1 MNQWV
6 YDRNT
11 DFKVFGLSMLFA
23 ILLGMA
29 FPDFDFYN
37 TMFVYVFID
46 ISHSFTTYFYTLSSD
61 RINNSHHK
69 YFFWGMITLIYSIS
83 CAMLYGGMG
92 PWLVKLY
99 TIASLY
105 HFMKQSQAWI
115 FIVGAKTRPKSK
127 FESRVNYFASYGAVW
142 CPQVISMT
150 LKDPSPW
157 FVPGDIPGL
166 PSYFR
171 EISLGVGALITVAYL
186 GVEIKRWRD
195 DRVILW
201 GKHLHV
207 AYGCLVWASARL
219 GTLNFLSHSIA
230 PLMMMATHS
239 FPYYYLG
246 HRYIKQRS
254 SKGEKFWPYL
264 NNHYLFIFLIWLTVL
279 ALTSAQFISVRYIY
293 NKAYFVTAIFIS
305 IAVTH
310 YIYDSYLWKRDTHPE
325 GPEVFR

>member
-1 MNQWV
+1 
-6 YDRNT
+6 
-11 DFKVFGLSMLFA
+11 MLFA

-29 FPDFDFYN
+29 FPHFDFYN

-61 RINNSHHK
+61 RINNSHHR
-69 YFFWGMITLIYSIS
+69 YFFWGILALVFTLS
-83 CAMLYGGMG
+83 CTLFAIGMG
-92 PWLVKLY
+92 KWIVKMY

-115 FIVGAKTRPKSK
+115 FIVSKKTRPKSK
-127 FESRVNYFASYGAVW
+127 FEDRVNFWASYGAVW

-150 LKDPSPW
+150 LERPTPW
-157 FVPGDIPGL
+157 FIEGDIPGL

-171 EISLGVGALITVAYL
+171 EISLMAGALVAIPYL
-186 GVEIKRWRD
+186 WIEIKRWRED
-195 DRVILW
+195 KIILW

-219 GTLNFLSHSIA
+219 GTLSFLSDSIS
-230 PLMMMATHS
+230 PLMMMACHS

-246 HRYIKQRS
+246 HRYIQKRS
-254 SKGEKFWPYL
+254 SLNEKFWPYF
-264 NNHYLFIFLIWLTVL
+264 NNHYLFISFIWVTCIT
-279 ALTSAQFISVRYIY
+279 LTSFQYISVRYIY
-293 NKAYFVTAIFIS
+293 NKHFFVSCIFIT

-310 YIYDSYLWKRDTHPE
+310 YIYDSYLWKKDTHPE
-325 GPEVFR
+325 GSNIFTS

>member
-1 MNQWV
+1 
-6 YDRNT
+6 
-11 DFKVFGLSMLFA
+11 MLFA

-29 FPDFDFYN
+29 FPHFDFYK

-61 RINNSHHK
+61 RMNGGHHR
-69 YFFWGMITLIYSIS
+69 YFFWGMLILIYSIS
-83 CAMLYGGMG
+83 ISMFFGGMG
-92 PWLVKLY
+92 YWLVKLY

-115 FIVGAKTRPKSK
+115 FIVSHKTRPKTK

-150 LKDPSPW
+150 LENPSPW
-157 FVPGDIPGL
+157 FIPGDIPGL

-171 EISLGVGALITVAYL
+171 EISLSVGAVITVVYL
-186 GVEIKRWRD
+186 WVEINRWRD
-195 DRVILW
+195 ERTILW

-219 GTLNFLSHSIA
+219 GTLNFLSDSIS
-230 PLMMMATHS
+230 PLMMMACHS
-239 FPYYYLG
+239 FPYYFLG

-254 SKGEKFWPYL
+254 SQNEKFWPYI
-264 NNHYLFIFLIWLTVL
+264 NNHYLFITFIWVTCLT
-279 ALTSAQFISVRYIY
+279 LTSAQFISVRYIY
-293 NKAYFVTAIFIS
+293 NKSYFVSAIFIS

-310 YIYDSYLWKRDTHPE
+310 YIYDSYLWKKDTHPE
-325 GPEVFR
+325 GAEIFRNQS